1 MIQQWADSIV
11 CLQASQNRRDNG
23 VVIREGEMG

>member
-1 MIQQWADSIV
+1 MIQQWADSIIV
-11 CLQASQNRRDNG
+11 LAGQPNRRDNG

>member
-1 MIQQWADSIV
+1 MIQQWLIV
-11 CLQASQNRRDNG
+11 SLCLQASQNRRDNG

>member
-1 MIQQWADSIV
+1 MIQQWADSIIV
-11 CLQASQNRRDNG
+11 LAGQQNRRDNG